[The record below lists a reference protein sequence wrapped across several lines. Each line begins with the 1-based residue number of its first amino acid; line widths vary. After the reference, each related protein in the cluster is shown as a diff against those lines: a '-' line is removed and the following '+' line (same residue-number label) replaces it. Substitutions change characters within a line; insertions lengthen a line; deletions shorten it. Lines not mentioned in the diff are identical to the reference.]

1 MTKANMESPTE
12 SIAQNAFSDLDVPP
26 QLEDSLRRHRANLIQ
41 FIRNLQTAGINDM
54 QIEESVSL
62 MIASY
67 REELVRT
74 IKSMV
79 R

>member
-1 MTKANMESPTE
+1 MESPTQ

-26 QLEDSLRRHRANLIQ
+26 QLEESLRRHRANLAQ
-41 FIRNLQTAGINDM
+41 FIRNLHTAGISEK
-54 QIEESVSL
+54 QIEESVTL